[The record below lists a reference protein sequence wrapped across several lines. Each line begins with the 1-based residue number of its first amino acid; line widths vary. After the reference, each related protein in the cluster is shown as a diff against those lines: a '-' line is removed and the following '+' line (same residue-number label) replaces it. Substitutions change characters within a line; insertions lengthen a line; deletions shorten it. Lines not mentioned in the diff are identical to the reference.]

1 MSPIY
6 TDIGMT
12 LYNTNRDKQKTT
24 WRRRHASRSPEYGQS
39 FTRVIVVFVICL
51 YFYITQNHLI
61 FTIAA
66 AYLAVS
72 IAFLIWI
79 TLSPAANNRRRGLMA
94 VGDVVTT
101 SVCMYHGNGEDG
113 ALFVGLYLWIIVGH
127 GFRFG
132 VRYAYL
138 AMALSVAGFVTVVY
152 LNPFWMQHI
161 YMAIGNLLLILVV
174 PLFMARLIQKLHH
187 AIDAAEAANRAKSQ
201 FMANMSHELRTP
213 LNGIIGMSDLLYST
227 SLSNEQKRF
236 TFVIKES
243 AYHQLSLIERIL
255 DMAKLE
261 AGKLE
266 LLHEPF
272 DLHQLLHGTVA
283 LFEGQAKEKAIRIA
297 LRYDPEIPFALIGDP
312 KHIKQILLNI
322 VGNAV
327 KFTEHGSVTLKAEA
341 SEVTEKNVVLQF
353 TVTDTGI
360 GMSEDVQGRIFE
372 QFTQADASITRR
384 FGGTGLGTTIAKNL
398 TELMGGSISLKS
410 RAGAGTTFTINLPL
424 SRQQPGTSEPR
435 DLSRLHLL
443 LLAKQADADLVAP
456 VLQQWGIGFTLI
468 EDEKLLLS
476 ALVDAWSMGQP
487 YDIAIIY
494 SSALRFRPER
504 IAGAIR
510 DKPDLTGL
518 DVILVEPASEREN
531 SSVMIAAGYS
541 SVLSL
546 PLQQS
551 LLFNALHAAS
561 VIHHP
566 ADVISITDVI
576 HRKQQLKPLHI
587 LLAEDNAVNQ
597 EVMQEVLKKAGHNVQ
612 LAEDGEQALDA
623 LAGDTQFDLVLL
635 DMNMPKA
642 SGLDVLKQFRFMDTT
657 GKTPVLMLSAD
668 ALPDTIRECMDAGAN
683 DYLTKPVQL
692 ASLLEKVAAFTSHED
707 APEGE
712 ELPAYSPEHDSL
724 LDEGRL
730 DDLFRVIR
738 TTEKQEHL
746 LRSFKDSGQEH
757 LTQLDLYARQGN
769 KALFLTALHP
779 FKGSAATLGMQG
791 ILSICNKIEGQNES
805 LDAAAMSSC
814 VIELRSCFQA
824 GCSALNRY
832 IQEYPAS
839 HHR

>member
-1 MSPIY
+1 
-6 TDIGMT
+6 
-12 LYNTNRDKQKTT
+12 
-24 WRRRHASRSPEYGQS
+24 
-39 FTRVIVVFVICL
+39 
-51 YFYITQNHLI
+51 
-61 FTIAA
+61 
-66 AYLAVS
+66 
-72 IAFLIWI
+72 
-79 TLSPAANNRRRGLMA
+79 MA
-94 VGDVVTT
+94 IGDVVTT
-101 SVCMYHGNGEDG
+101 SVCMYHGDGEDG

-132 VRYAYL
+132 VTYAYL

-152 LNPFWMQHI
+152 LNPFWMQHVH
-161 YMAIGNLLLILVV
+161 MAIGNMLLILVV
-174 PLFMARLIQKLHH
+174 PLFMARLIHKLHH

-201 FMANMSHELRTP
+201 FMANMSHDLRTP
-213 LNGIIGMSDLLYST
+213 LNGIIGMSDLLFST

-266 LLHEPF
+266 LVHEPF

-283 LFEGQAKEKAIRIA
+283 LFEGQAKDKAIRIE
-297 LRYDPEIPFALIGDP
+297 LHYDPEIPFALMGDP
-312 KHIKQILLNI
+312 RHLKQILLNI
-322 VGNAV
+322 IGNAV
-327 KFTEHGSVTLKAEA
+327 KFTEHGSVTVKAEA
-341 SEVTEKNVVLQF
+341 VEVNKQNTALRFV
-353 TVTDTGI
+353 VTDTGI
-360 GMSEDVQGRIFE
+360 GMPEDVQVRIFE

-398 TELMGGSISLKS
+398 TEMMGGSISLKS
-410 RAGAGTTFTINLPL
+410 RPNSGSTFTVNLSF
-424 SRQQPGTSEPR
+424 SRQQQETSEPR
-435 DLSRLHLL
+435 NLSHLHLL
-443 LLAKQADADLVAP
+443 LLAGQADADLMAP
-456 VLQQWGIGFTLI
+456 LLQKWGIGFTLI

-476 ALVDAWSMGQP
+476 SLVDAWSMGQP

-494 SSALRFRPER
+494 SSALRFRAER

-510 DKPDLTGL
+510 DKRDLTGL
-518 DVILVEPASEREN
+518 DVILIEPAPGQEN

-566 ADVISITDVI
+566 ADVISIADVI

-597 EVMQEVLKKAGHNVQ
+597 EVMQEVLKKAGHTIH

-623 LAGDTQFDLVLL
+623 LAGDTAFDLVLL

-642 SGLDVLKQFRFMDTT
+642 SGLEVLKQFRFMDTT
-657 GKTPVLMLSAD
+657 GNVPVLMLSAD

-692 ASLLEKVAAFTSHED
+692 ASLLEKVAAFTSRDD
-707 APEGE
+707 APEGGE
-712 ELPAYSPEHDSL
+712 APVYNPEHDSL

-738 TTEKQEHL
+738 SEEKRENL
-746 LRSFKDSGQEH
+746 LRSFKSSGQEH
-757 LTQLDLYARQGN
+757 LTQMDLYARQGN
-769 KALFLTALHP
+769 KALFLTALHAI
-779 FKGSAATLGMQG
+779 KGSAGTLGLQG
-791 ILSICNKIEGQNES
+791 ILAMCNKIEEQSES
-805 LDAAAMSSC
+805 LDGATMSSC
-814 VIELRSCFQA
+814 VIQLRSCFQTD
-824 GCSALNRY
+824 CSALNEY
-832 IQEYPAS
+832 LQEYSAS